1 MDAGIQQQAI
11 HFGHPRNSPCSA
23 TGYSFSF
30 VHLCSCYGVIVPQNL
45 EMERSYWLREPRVY
59 AASRIL
65 LADEVNRLLLSAL
78 LLAAEVNHLLLKP
91 IGKQD
96 YSP

>member
-1 MDAGIQQQAI
+1 
-11 HFGHPRNSPCSA
+11 
-23 TGYSFSF
+23 
-30 VHLCSCYGVIVPQNL
+30 
-45 EMERSYWLREPRVY
+45 MERSYWLREPRVY